1 MTNIAF
7 DYARDDFS
15 HQLPISGR
23 DDLSELA
30 MAMNKMGHSLET
42 NRMVVKQ
49 EKELLSHILDN
60 VETGILYYDSDKT
73 LLLSNPTGEIFLTHY
88 QIEEASQSK
97 QSDLVDIEEKLIDV
111 FSTKSPVEFTIEL
124 KETYYVVTIL
134 PLLERESRELRGI
147 VVSTKD
153 LTKEH
158 RLDKMRVDFINNIS
172 HELRTPLV
180 MIQGYSEAV
189 LDDVAETIEEKKE
202 MAKIIRDESQRM
214 NRMVNEM
221 LDLSRMEAGYIELQK
236 TEVNLNTYL
245 RNLLFRFDTM
255 ADDVEVSLQME
266 APKETIYQILDKDK
280 MDQVF
285 VNLVNNA
292 IRHTS
297 MTDKDEKVVTLQLL
311 KEQELNE
318 IVMIVK
324 DTGTG
329 IPDEDLPYI
338 FDRFFKADKA
348 RNNQISKAKG
358 TGIGLSLVKN
368 IIEAHDGF
376 IEVESSFEEGSAFI
390 IHIPIVEDGEYD
402 ASEW

>member
-1 MTNIAF
+1 
-7 DYARDDFS
+7 
-15 HQLPISGR
+15 
-23 DDLSELA
+23 
-30 MAMNKMGHSLET
+30 
-42 NRMVVKQ
+42 
-49 EKELLSHILDN
+49 
-60 VETGILYYDSDKT
+60 
-73 LLLSNPTGEIFLTHY
+73 
-88 QIEEASQSK
+88 
-97 QSDLVDIEEKLIDV
+97 
-111 FSTKSPVEFTIEL
+111 
-124 KETYYVVTIL
+124 
-134 PLLERESRELRGI
+134 
-147 VVSTKD
+147 
-153 LTKEH
+153 
-158 RLDKMRVDFINNIS
+158 
-172 HELRTPLV
+172 
-180 MIQGYSEAV
+180 MIQGYSEAI

-255 ADDVEVSLQME
+255 AGDVEVSLQME

-297 MTDKDEKVVTLQLL
+297 ITDKDEKVVTLQLL